1 MSTSTD
7 HTTAP
12 ATEATDPSPTQT
24 PEPAPAAP
32 TATPAP
38 AEPAAALLPGDPT
51 YGVDV
56 AVPEDTEP
64 LPLPTAEEMAEAI
77 DAWHDEQPSPLA
89 AACAAGTV
97 RLFRL
102 RGTGTT
108 RRLPWLTGEAL
119 EAAEWYRLR
128 CDQGAT
134 VRQVA
139 EQCETSKATV
149 RRALATLALMDEITD
164 GLHDDLYAE
173 DVTEIVFGAGD
184 GDDA

>member
-1 MSTSTD
+1 MQPTT
-7 HTTAP
+7 TTATTEQSAPIPTPAAAQP
-12 ATEATDPSPTQT
+12 AT
-24 PEPAPAAP
+24 AP
-32 TATPAP
+32 TAIPAP

-64 LPLPTAEEMAEAI
+64 LPLPTAEEMAEGI
-77 DAWHDEQPSPLA
+77 DEWYEEQAATSPLA

-128 CDQGAT
+128 VDQGDS

-139 EQCETSKATV
+139 EACETSKATV

-173 DVTEIVFGAGD
+173 DVTEILFGADED
-184 GDDA
+184 GDA